1 MAAAN
6 SDRISAGKNRRMQ
19 MGHFGANYDDGS
31 TRWCHSAK
39 MTATILSP
47 FVLATTVPHFGA
59 TSGPDL
65 TTVAH
70 VAGPIFAIRQQS
82 HALAGGA
89 LLGNR
94 VLHDQAQ
101 LRSLLKKEYGAA

>member
-1 MAAAN
+1 
-6 SDRISAGKNRRMQ
+6 

-101 LRSLLKKEYGAA
+101 LRSLLKNEYGVA